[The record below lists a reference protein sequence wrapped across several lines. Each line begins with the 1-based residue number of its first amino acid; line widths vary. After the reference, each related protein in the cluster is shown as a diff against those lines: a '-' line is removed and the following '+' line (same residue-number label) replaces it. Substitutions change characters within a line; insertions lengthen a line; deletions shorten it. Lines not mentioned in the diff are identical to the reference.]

1 MSNDKL
7 RRQITY
13 EAARMMYVRQE
24 SEYYRAKMKAARRI
38 CQGWVRPA
46 DLPSNR
52 EIRDEIQSLARMHEG
67 PTRTDNLRDMRIEA
81 LRIMKLLCAF
91 RPRLIGSTMTG
102 HVRQGSDIDIHV
114 FADTIE
120 GVAGALEAEGLK
132 FDVER
137 KQVRK
142 HGEERVFTHVHVQ
155 DRFPIEITVYAG
167 NLAHFVFKSSITGKA
182 IERASIAELE
192 HLLATE
198 YPDLEVEQALLEGE
212 QRVDR
217 FQIYQMLLL
226 PLESV
231 KQDPRWHPEG
241 DALYHSLQVF
251 ELARE
256 ALPYDEEFQ
265 TAALLHDVGK
275 AIDPR
280 EHVAAA
286 LEALE
291 GHITQRTAWF
301 IKHHMDASELRDG
314 ELGARARRRL
324 EAHEDFDDLMQLC
337 DCDRA
342 GRECGVEVPEVE
354 EALDH
359 LRELSQG
366 YDG

>member
-38 CQGWVRPA
+38 CQGWVKPA
-46 DLPSNR
+46 NLPTNR
-52 EIRDEIQSLARMHEG
+52 EIRDEIQTLARLHEG
-67 PTRTDNLRDMRIEA
+67 AGRTANLRDMRIEA
-81 LRIMKLLCAF
+81 LRVMKLLATF

-114 FADTIE
+114 FSDSIE
-120 GVAGALEAEGLK
+120 AVTGVLDGEG
-132 FDVER
+132 FTYDVER

-142 HGEERVFTHVHVQ
+142 YGEERVFTHVHVQ
-155 DRFPIEITVYAG
+155 DRFPLEITVYAA
-167 NLAHFVFKSSITGKA
+167 NLAHYVFKSSITGKA

-192 HLLATE
+192 ELLAE
-198 YPDLEVEQALLEGE
+198 AYPGLAIDDALVEAEN
-212 QRVDR
+212 RVDR

-226 PLESV
+226 PLETV

-251 ELARE
+251 ERARD

-286 LEALE
+286 LESLE
-291 GHITQRTAWF
+291 GYITERTAWF
-301 IKHHMDASELRDG
+301 IEHHMEAGALRDG
-314 ELGARARRRL
+314 TLGARARRRL
-324 EAHEDFDDLMQLC
+324 EAHEDFEELMLLC

-342 GRECGVEVPEVE
+342 GRECGVQVPEVE

-359 LRELSQG
+359 LRDLSQG
-366 YDG
+366 YGG

>member
-1 MSNDKL
+1 MANEKL

-38 CQGWVRPA
+38 CQGWVKPA

-52 EIRDEIQSLARMHEG
+52 EIRDEILALARMHEG
-67 PTRTDNLRDMRIEA
+67 QNRTTNLRDMRIEA
-81 LRIMKLLCAF
+81 LRIMKLLVAF

-102 HVRQGSDIDIHV
+102 HIRQGSDIDIHV
-114 FADTIE
+114 FSDSIE
-120 GVAGALEAEGLK
+120 AVTGVLDLEG
-132 FDVER
+132 FVYDVER
-137 KQVRK
+137 KEVRK
-142 HGEERVFTHVHVQ
+142 YGEERVYTHVHVR
-155 DRFPIEITVYAG
+155 DRFPIELTVYAA
-167 NLAHFVFKSSITGKA
+167 NLAHYVFKSSITGKA

-192 HLLATE
+192 AFLEKE
-198 YPDLEVEQALLEGE
+198 YPDLAVADALADAEN
-212 QRVDR
+212 RVDR

-226 PLESV
+226 PLETV
-231 KQDPRWHPEG
+231 KQSREWHPEG

-286 LEALE
+286 LEALD
-291 GHITQRTAWF
+291 GYITERTAWL
-301 IKHHMDASELRDG
+301 IEHHMEAAALKDG
-314 ELGARARRRL
+314 TLGARARKRL
-324 EAHEDFDDLMQLC
+324 EAHEDYDDLMLLC
-337 DCDRA
+337 DCDRN
-342 GRECGVEVPEVE
+342 GRQRGVEVPDVE
-354 EALDH
+354 DALEH
-359 LRELSQG
+359 LRELSRG
-366 YDG
+366 YD